1 MPNVSS
7 GVFPC
12 YENQFKVGEAGE
24 STPTTAIADMESYS
38 ISINNNI
45 QDWTAFG
52 EDGWKKRLMTGK
64 DVVITVKGKRN
75 IGDTGNDMVA
85 NVAFKNGTEAQLN
98 FLWNFPDGATLLFKN
113 AVINVT
119 AINTGDSTNVAPLEF
134 EVQSNGKPVYTPA
147 A

>member
-1 MPNVSS
+1 MSVISS

-24 STPTTAIADMESYS
+24 SAPTNTIADMESYS
-38 ISINNNI
+38 ISINNAI

-52 EDGWKKRLMTGK
+52 EDGWKKRLLTGK
-64 DVVITVKGKRN
+64 DVVISVKGKRN
-75 IGDTGNDMVA
+75 IGDTGNDMIA
-85 NVAFKNGTEAQLN
+85 NTAFKNGTEAQLN
-98 FLWNFPDGATLLFKN
+98 FLWAFPDGSTILFKN

-119 AINTGDSTNVAPLEF
+119 AINTGEATNVAPLEY